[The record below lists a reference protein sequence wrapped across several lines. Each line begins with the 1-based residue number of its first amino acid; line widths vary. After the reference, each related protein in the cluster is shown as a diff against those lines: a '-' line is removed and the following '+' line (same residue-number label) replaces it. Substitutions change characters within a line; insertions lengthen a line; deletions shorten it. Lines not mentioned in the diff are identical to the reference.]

1 MWHGGSMLSELP
13 HEFSKL
19 PHVLDYFNNR
29 RIQYCKVNGL
39 QKAKTVSLDFFK
51 NLEASIDL
59 PWGMWAAGVHGGQFH
74 KLRNLHRILL
84 NHRTSQSL
92 GTHREWKSAERHLEL

>member
-1 MWHGGSMLSELP
+1 MLSELP

-19 PHVLDYFNNR
+19 PRVLDCFDNQ

-59 PWGMWAAGVHGGQFH
+59 P
-74 KLRNLHRILL
+74 
-84 NHRTSQSL
+84 
-92 GTHREWKSAERHLEL
+92 